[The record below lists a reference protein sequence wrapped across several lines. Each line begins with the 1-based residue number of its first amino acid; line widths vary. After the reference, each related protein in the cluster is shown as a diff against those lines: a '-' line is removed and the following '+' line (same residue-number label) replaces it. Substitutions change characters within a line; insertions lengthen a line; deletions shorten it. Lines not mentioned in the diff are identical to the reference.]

1 MSNVILYES
10 TTTDF
15 FNQGLGP
22 LTEAKDPKVTEVGN
36 GEFYLELDYP
46 TTGRLFNQLK
56 NGNLIK
62 SDAGHELKDQR
73 FEIKRVVKSMK
84 QGYVSV
90 YAEHI
95 SNQALDIALPASVT
109 LSGAAQTAL
118 QQAQNSALGTFKP
131 FTMSS
136 DITTTNSTTLSIK
149 EFKNLKQALGGVEG
163 SILDTWGGEYKFD
176 NYHISL
182 FKKRGRQANAMIAYG
197 RNLVDLEQEEN
208 IMNTFTSVYPYAVWR
223 DKEGAEHI
231 IEGSVIHSEHADKYP
246 HHKVLPVDFTLEVED
261 DTKPTPTIL
270 NQLATAYI
278 ENNDIGIP
286 EVSIK
291 LTHLDLSKTLDYKEY
306 SEVEKLNV
314 FDEVKI
320 YFADFDINTTA
331 KIVRTVW
338 NVNLRRY
345 DEIEVGKVRASLS
358 DRINTI
364 GKQISEARKEAQD
377 ARNVSMVAAN
387 GINMVFFG
395 PDEPTATKVGD
406 RWFMEDGQYTISKV
420 WDGVIWR
427 VVSDPRLSDQNAQ
440 LIGEQQ
446 AVLEEVKATAD
457 YSYDQL
463 QQTIANS
470 GFTDLDT
477 AFGNVQTLS
486 EQAESNAYNAMQKA
500 IDNAGLIG
508 GLDDSISSMSLEI
521 DDINNSLTL
530 KANATDID
538 RIDGTITDINNEL
551 TFQSGEL
558 SSKVS
563 QTVYDAD
570 IGTIETTQTEL
581 TQTFEAFETSVI
593 GPTGRLT
600 LAEQFLDG
608 FRNTAF
614 DPSTGRLSL
623 TEQTINGL
631 QDTVSDPVNGLE
643 TRVTTLAGAY
653 DLTVSKIATWSNVYS
668 VNSSVAK
675 PLTDING
682 NLLDTKKSYDIILGI
697 SGTNSVTYV
706 SASLLSQYDSWNL
719 VIHEENGTTSN
730 QPRLFIGSNGY
741 PQVTLYNHSSFYDV
755 VATITE
761 TSGRQKSSMSAMYDQ
776 INLRVQEGDVYS
788 QLLID
793 SRNILFDASDR
804 IMLSANKL
812 VIDASEGA
820 FITSAII
827 ESLSADKITA
837 GTIDASQ
844 INVIN
849 LDASRITTGIIGGSA
864 GNSWNMTT
872 GLLQTVMEGTNTRA
886 ELNGGVIR
894 SYSDR
899 FGTAEIN
906 GGRID
911 FDDGT
916 YRVGVN
922 PLNLYFAKG
931 NNIRNMYWQSE
942 GLRIQPGP
950 LNTGTD
956 LNNSL
961 YLTGITNAAHNYIQ
975 FEDPQYNHR
984 IRQISSTLYIE
995 HAVGGRVRLTDR
1007 NQGGGS
1013 LEIGWLSTS
1022 LTGSDYLQIGQNR
1035 IQTPRDGSRDIYLSP
1050 NGQGKIRVANV
1061 DHAYYPIRASAFEN
1075 ASSRKLKD
1083 NIETYTGNAL
1093 DVINGL
1099 TVVEYELIV
1108 NMNDGIYDKQLGLI
1122 AEDSLSVATND
1133 GESIN
1138 TYRWTAYITKAV
1150 QELSTAHENVVTL
1163 ASKAYLKAESNE
1175 ERIERLESELKLLKG
1190 AS

>member
-95 SNQALDIALPASVT
+95 SNQALDIALPANVT
-109 LSGAAQTAL
+109 LSGSAQTAL
-118 QQAQNSALGTFKP
+118 QQAQSNGLGTFKP

-261 DTKPTPTIL
+261 DTKPTATML
-270 NQLATAYI
+270 NQLATSYI
-278 ENNDIGIP
+278 ENNDIGVP
-286 EVSIK
+286 EVSIR

-306 SEVEKLNV
+306 AEVEKLNV

-338 NVNLRRY
+338 NVNLERY

-387 GINMVFFG
+387 GVNMVFFG

-440 LIGEQQ
+440 LISEQKDQ
-446 AVLEEVKATAD
+446 IDDMKLDVD

-470 GFTDLDT
+470 GFTDLNT
-477 AFGNVQTLS
+477 AFGNVKTLS
-486 EQAESNAYNAMQKA
+486 EQAESNAYNAMQQA
-500 IDNAGLIG
+500 IGNASLIDNMESSIISVN
-508 GLDDSISSMSLEI
+508 LDI
-521 DDINNSLTL
+521 DDIEGTL
-530 KANATDID
+530 QTTVS
-538 RIDGTITDINNEL
+538 RINDLDGD
-551 TFQSGEL
+551 FDF
-558 SSKVS
+558 V
-563 QTVYDAD
+563 QT
-570 IGTIETTQTEL
+570 QW
-581 TQTFEAFETSVI
+581 TQTFENFETSVT
-593 GPTGRLT
+593 GSDGRLT

-614 DPSTGRLSL
+614 DPSTGQLSL
-623 TEQTINGL
+623 TEQTIAGL
-631 QDTVSDPVNGLE
+631 QSTVSDPVNGLE
-643 TRVTTLAGAY
+643 TRVTT
-653 DLTVSKIATWSNVYS
+653 IANGFQVLSNDVDGLE
-668 VNSSVAK
+668 AQ
-675 PLTDING
+675 L
-682 NLLDTKKSYDIILGI
+682 
-697 SGTNSVTYV
+697 SVT
-706 SASLLSQYDSWNL
+706 N
-719 VIHEENGTTSN
+719 ENV
-730 QPRLFIGSNGY
+730 L
-741 PQVTLYNHSSFYDV
+741 
-755 VATITE
+755 A
-761 TSGRQKSSMSAMYDQ
+761 
-776 INLRVQEGDVYS
+776 RVQKGDVYS

-793 SRNILFDASDR
+793 SRNILFDANDR
-804 IMLSANKL
+804 IMLSANKV
-812 VIDASEGA
+812 VIDATQTFIPGAVIENASIDSAKISKIDGNVANIININVDNIVGNRSEFIQSYWNDITSSVQISSAGLITTGTNTKTIIESGSIYNEGQLNGELAQVFLEQGSMLLSQGLYEGALSPRNGLILQNGGTMGIQANFSGLSVFTPDGDIFFGVDGIQLNNGA
-820 FITSAII
+820 FIKRLGPVSDGMEWSVPGFMHFSAWG
-827 ESLSADKITA
+827 SRAFSVYSDAVSFYRTLSTE
-837 GTIDASQ
+837 GNTIAARNVDA
-844 INVIN
+844 NNAYDV
-849 LDASRITTGIIGGSA
+849 L
-864 GNSWNMTT
+864 
-872 GLLQTVMEGTNTRA
+872 
-886 ELNGGVIR
+886 ELNAYRTDLGDFLLGK
-894 SYSDR
+894 YSS
-899 FGTAEIN
+899 
-906 GGRID
+906 GGRYVRSTAIREATTSSGANVSISSSGD
-911 FDDGT
+911 IRTSVSARKYKDDIKTVTNQLDLGKSIMSLEIKSW
-916 YRVGVN
+916 YDKAEMKSSVN
-922 PLNLYFAKG
+922 PLN
-931 NNIRNMYWQSE
+931 R
-942 GLRIQPGP
+942 
-950 LNTGTD
+950 
-956 LNNSL
+956 
-961 YLTGITNAAHNYIQ
+961 
-975 FEDPQYNHR
+975 
-984 IRQISSTLYIE
+984 
-995 HAVGGRVRLTDR
+995 
-1007 NQGGGS
+1007 
-1013 LEIGWLSTS
+1013 
-1022 LTGSDYLQIGQNR
+1022 
-1035 IQTPRDGSRDIYLSP
+1035 
-1050 NGQGKIRVANV
+1050 
-1061 DHAYYPIRASAFEN
+1061 YY
-1075 ASSRKLKD
+1075 
-1083 NIETYTGNAL
+1083 
-1093 DVINGL
+1093 
-1099 TVVEYELIV
+1099 
-1108 NMNDGIYDKQLGLI
+1108 GLI
-1122 AEDSLSVATND
+1122 AEEVAEAGLTNFVDYVD
-1133 GESIN
+1133 GEIEGIYYDRLWIPLVPVVADHN
-1138 TYRWTAYITKAV
+1138 IKIENLTK
-1150 QELSTAHENVVTL
+1150 L
-1163 ASKAYLKAESNE
+1163 ASKAYLKAGSNE
-1175 ERIERLESELKLLKG
+1175 ERIEVLEAELKLLKG
-1190 AS
+1190 ER